1 MRRTEPF
8 RLAALGLLLVF
19 LQLSWYLA
27 FPELRAA
34 VDLYP
39 LFLLLATAL
48 TGTLLGGTL
57 ALAGGVLMDLYGGA
71 FLAFHCLYYLLPV
84 LIGSQLRAHMLTE
97 FRLLGAIAAVLLIV
111 GKIVA
116 QLLVLLISGRLDS
129 VAYLFHLDY
138 WPLVVI
144 ALAVYCAW
152 PWLVRQFPLP
162 TKVRSDGH

>member
-1 MRRTEPF
+1 MRRTEPL
-8 RLAALGLLLVF
+8 RLTALGLLLIF

-27 FPELRAA
+27 FPDLRAP

-39 LFLLLATAL
+39 LFLLLATASA
-48 TGTLLGGTL
+48 GTLLGGSL
-57 ALAGGVLMDLYGGA
+57 ALAGGLMMDLYGGQ
-71 FLAFHCLYYLLPV
+71 FLAFHCFYYLLPV

-97 FRLLGAIAAVLLIV
+97 FRLLGALAAVLFII

-116 QLLVLLISGRLDS
+116 QLLILLVSRRLES
-129 VAYLFHLDY
+129 FAYLFRLNY

-144 ALAVYCAW
+144 AVVIYAAW

-162 TKVRSDGH
+162 TKVRGDEH